1 MIRSATMPIGVT
13 LPIRDRTLLVGTPRG
28 GWRAY
33 IDLVQM
39 HPESTVTAENT
50 EDAMWMLAVDPQVK
64 TVVVDSGTAP
74 GTVAAI
80 ARWSRNGGPT
90 VDLGGLEGGADG
102 TAVAGVAGLLT
113 LSLN

>member
-1 MIRSATMPIGVT
+1 MT
-13 LPIRDRTLLVGTPRG
+13 LLIRDRTLLVGTPRD
-28 GWRAY
+28 GWRTY
-33 IDLVQM
+33 IDLAQM
-39 HPESTVTAENT
+39 HPESTVTAGNT
-50 EDAMWMLAVDPQVK
+50 EDAMWMLAVDPRVK

-90 VDLGGLEGGADG
+90 VAVAGFEGGANG
-102 TAVAGVAGLLT
+102 TVVAGIAGLLT